1 MAWIEC
7 NQEISRHPKTKRLVR
22 YLEISIPEAIGHL
35 ICMWHCALDF
45 AQDGDLTNFSPEDIA
60 EMAMWEGDP
69 KKFLEAMIKSGYMD
83 QSEDNRIV
91 IHDWYDYAGK
101 LIDKRKEDAERK
113 RTSRGKRENKS
124 DVQRMSDG
132 CPADVQRMS
141 DDVQRMS
148 DVTLTVQYSNSN
160 STKEK
165 EAAAARAKPIY
176 QHYEQNIGPINPTI
190 AEAIK
195 SWSEVM
201 QAEVICAAISEAA
214 KNHARWRY
222 ADAILRDCHNSNVH
236 TLEAWEARQK
246 QRESTHG
253 AVRAKQ
259 EPQPA
264 DSHTYTLEEIKR
276 LEAEWS
282 GEKPD

>member
-1 MAWIEC
+1 M
-7 NQEISRHPKTKRLVR
+7 P
-22 YLEISIPEAIGHL
+22 
-35 ICMWHCALDF
+35 
-45 AQDGDLTNFSPEDIA
+45 
-60 EMAMWEGDP
+60 
-69 KKFLEAMIKSGYMD
+69 
-83 QSEDNRIV
+83 NRILKDRICKSKSISKLTWFEEV
-91 IHDWYDYAGK
+91 LFYRLIVSCDDYGRFDADP
-101 LIDKRKEDAERK
+101 LIIKNICFPRKP
-113 RTSRGKRENKS
+113 N
-124 DVQRMSDG
+124 
-132 CPADVQRMS
+132 
-141 DDVQRMS
+141 
-148 DVTLTVQYSNSN
+148 LTVQDVDVALRRLSAEGMIIVYERDGDIILQLCNWKSYQKIRAKESKYPEFDSTCTQMYADDSTCTQMFPYSYSYSDSYSNAEAEANARAS
-160 STKEK
+160 
-165 EAAAARAKPIY
+165 AAAATKPIY

-246 QRESTHG
+246 QRESAHG
-253 AVRAKQ
+253 AVRAKR

-264 DSHTYTLEEIKR
+264 ESHTYTLDEIKR